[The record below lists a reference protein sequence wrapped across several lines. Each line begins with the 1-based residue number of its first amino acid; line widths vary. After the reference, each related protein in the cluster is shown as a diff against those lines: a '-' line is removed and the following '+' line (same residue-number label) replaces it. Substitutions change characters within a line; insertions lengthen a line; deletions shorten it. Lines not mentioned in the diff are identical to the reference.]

1 MGKIDRIDTT
11 KNLECFPRTLNRQN
25 PDRTY
30 FIDSQ
35 RNTSPFKRLFAAP
48 IANNAKVYP
57 NFIGSMGDGVAFEN
71 SDTWSETLASKT
83 IENGR
88 QVFSYKCSGAVNA
101 FTDEQVAAWGETAVA
116 GETKFC
122 VIAYATNMPNATQR
136 KVGWVQSETSDFDAD
151 AQIRTLDKTGI
162 NSTVLGLTGPGTVS
176 NGRQFYRVDVMDKD
190 ETAICTYIWDLSDF
204 IVASKQAKTAPQ
216 QDVTTRTSVNYT
228 SAASEVERLIQS
240 LKTKQI

>member
-25 PDRTY
+25 PDMTY

-57 NFIGSMGDGVAFEN
+57 NFIGLLNDVAFEN
-71 SDTWSETLASKT
+71 SDTWSETLTSKT
-83 IENGR
+83 IEDGR
-88 QVFSYKCSGAVNA
+88 QVLSYKCSGAVNA
-101 FTDEQVAAWGETAVA
+101 FTDEQAAVWSDAAVA

-122 VIAYATNMPNATQR
+122 VIAYATNMPGATQR
-136 KVGWVQSETSDFDAD
+136 KVGWLQSETADFDAD

-162 NSTVLGLTGPGTVS
+162 DCTVLGLTGPGTAA
-176 NGRQFYRVDVMDKD
+176 NGRQFCRVDVMDKD

-204 IVASKQAKTAPQ
+204 IVASKQAKIAPQ

-240 LKTKQI
+240 LKARRI